1 MEQIR
6 LLAVYTLAWF
16 QPSAQRST
24 NTATSLSIPGVIPG
38 GSNLKFCPESRNT
51 DLFQIEQL
59 IVDPTPPLV

>member
-6 LLAVYTLAWF
+6 FLAVNTLAWLAWF
-16 QPSAQRST
+16 QSST

-38 GSNLKFCPESRNT
+38 GSNLKFCAESRNT

>member
-1 MEQIR
+1 MEQI
-6 LLAVYTLAWF
+6 LFLAVNTLAWF
-16 QPSAQRST
+16 QSST
-24 NTATSLSIPGVIPG
+24 NTATSLSSPGIIPG